1 VFIPYDFQSLPQY
14 ADSTYCI
21 EWEPTP
27 DFHPKTGHIVDN
39 ELRDGEPIATLIA
52 GRYGSWTKFINHR
65 DDGMHNVE
73 FIFVPI
79 GGKMRLVLQAVRN
92 IRAGEEL
99 VTTYGNQ
106 YFVRRS
112 TRKRKR
118 RRLSI

>member
-1 VFIPYDFQSLPQY
+1 
-14 ADSTYCI
+14 
-21 EWEPTP
+21 
-27 DFHPKTGHIVDN
+27 
-39 ELRDGEPIATLIA
+39 
-52 GRYGSWTKFINHR
+52 
-65 DDGMHNVE
+65 MHNVE
-73 FIFVPI
+73 FIFVSI

-92 IRAGEEL
+92 IPAGEEL

>member
-1 VFIPYDFQSLPQY
+1 
-14 ADSTYCI
+14 
-21 EWEPTP
+21 
-27 DFHPKTGHIVDN
+27 VDN

-52 GRYGSWTKFINHR
+52 GRYGNWTKFINHR

-118 RRLSI
+118 RKLSI